1 MLFACTYLQS
11 NHFIQKTCKIKDKI
25 LNRIQTQSKMM
36 EVVKNTRNGH
46 AHGGKSEN
54 PQFVRLLIGQR
65 QRIF

>member
-1 MLFACTYLQS
+1 MELS
-11 NHFIQKTCKIKDKI
+11 GQKYKK
-25 LNRIQTQSKMM
+25 Q
-36 EVVKNTRNGH
+36 GH